1 MENKEKQKYVM
12 GVIDASIIILFI
24 LLLVFTVPFAKGY
37 IDQKKTES
45 IESIANSCSEKNL
58 LDSAECV
65 TELTKQ
71 FYKYNWD
78 NLNKELDFQTLKEQG
93 GVCTS
98 WSDYYN
104 KVGQSLG
111 FYTENIII
119 KIDDGLSHEFNVWSN
134 KDQYCILDQTEI
146 ICIEF

>member
-1 MENKEKQKYVM
+1 MENKEKQKYVI

-78 NLNKELDFQTLKEQG
+78 NLDKELDFQNLKEQG

-104 KVGQSLG
+104 KIGQSLG

-119 KIDDGLSHEFNVWSN
+119 QVDDGLSHEFNVWSN

-146 ICIEF
+146 ICIGF

>member
-1 MENKEKQKYVM
+1 MENKEKQKYVI

-78 NLNKELDFQTLKEQG
+78 NLDKELDFQTLKEQG

-104 KVGQSLG
+104 KIGQSLG

-119 KIDDGLSHEFNVWSN
+119 QVDDGLSHEFNVWSN

-146 ICIEF
+146 ICIGF

>member
-1 MENKEKQKYVM
+1 MENKEKQKYVI
-12 GVIDASIIILFI
+12 GVIDASIMILFI
-24 LLLVFTVPFAKGY
+24 LLLVFTVPFAKSY

-65 TELTKQ
+65 AELTRQ

-78 NLNKELDFQTLKEQG
+78 NLDKELDFQTLKEQG

-104 KVGQSLG
+104 TVGQSLG

-119 KIDDGLSHEFNVWSN
+119 QVDDGLSHEFNVWSN

-146 ICIEF
+146 ICIGF

>member
-1 MENKEKQKYVM
+1 MKNKKNQKYVM
-12 GVIDASIIILFI
+12 GAIYASIIILFI
-24 LLLVFTVPFAKGY
+24 LLLVLTVPLAKGY
-37 IDQKKTES
+37 IDQKK
-45 IESIANSCSEKNL
+45 IESVESVANSCSEKNL

-65 TELTKQ
+65 VELTRQ

-119 KIDDGLSHEFNVWSN
+119 KVDDGLSHEFNVWSN
-134 KDQYCILDQTEI
+134 EDQYCILDQTEI